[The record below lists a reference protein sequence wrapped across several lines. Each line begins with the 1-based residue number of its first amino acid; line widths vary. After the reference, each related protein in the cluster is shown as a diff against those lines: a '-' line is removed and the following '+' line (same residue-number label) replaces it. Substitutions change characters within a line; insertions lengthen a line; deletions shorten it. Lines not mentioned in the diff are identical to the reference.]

1 MKLLSIETLYSC
13 SVRLSPCWRPNV
25 FRHEYYTITNHDI
38 FTGALFMAKHLSD
51 LLAALM
57 QISHAERQQ
66 QRRDRSNTSTSTQH
80 CYQHQPDS
88 TPTSQP
94 STSEQGLQVNKPSV
108 DMPYNG
114 SAGCKSESSNIAGSS
129 YEPSSAEDMSEYIS
143 GTHNKLDEL
152 VMKTYPPL
160 IVRELLILQSFG
172 GAKVISFIKECVSIQ
187 VSLINECEGYVHD
200 QQTNTDIMICN
211 ACHSLVLQ

>member
-1 MKLLSIETLYSC
+1 
-13 SVRLSPCWRPNV
+13 
-25 FRHEYYTITNHDI
+25 
-38 FTGALFMAKHLSD
+38 MAKHLSD

-108 DMPYNG
+108 HMSYNG
-114 SAGCKSESSNIAGSS
+114 STGCKSQCSNIAGRSG
-129 YEPSSAEDMSEYIS
+129 EDKSEYRS

-152 VMKTYPPL
+152 IMKTYPPL

-172 GAKVISFIKECVSIQ
+172 GAKVILFIKNVYLYRS
-187 VSLINECEGYVHD
+187 H
-200 QQTNTDIMICN
+200 
-211 ACHSLVLQ
+211 

>member
-1 MKLLSIETLYSC
+1 
-13 SVRLSPCWRPNV
+13 
-25 FRHEYYTITNHDI
+25 
-38 FTGALFMAKHLSD
+38 MAKHLSD

-66 QRRDRSNTSTSTQH
+66 QRRDRSNTTTSTQH

-88 TPTSQP
+88 TPTSQL

-114 SAGCKSESSNIAGSS
+114 SAVCKSESSNIAG
-129 YEPSSAEDMSEYIS
+129 YEPVSAEDKAEYIS

-172 GAKVISFIKECVSIQ
+172 GAKVILFIKNVYLYRS
-187 VSLINECEGYVHD
+187 H
-200 QQTNTDIMICN
+200 
-211 ACHSLVLQ
+211 